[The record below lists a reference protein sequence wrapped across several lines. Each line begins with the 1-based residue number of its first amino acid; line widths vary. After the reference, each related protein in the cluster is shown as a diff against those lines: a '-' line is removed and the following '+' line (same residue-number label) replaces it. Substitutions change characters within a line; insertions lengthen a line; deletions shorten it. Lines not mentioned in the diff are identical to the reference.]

1 MKQAIP
7 KFVTQKIK
15 IVNDQSNVN
24 YDAENEITYN
34 TEVLKFTIIVIFMMV
49 IFQ

>member
-24 YDAENEITYN
+24 YDAKMK
-34 TEVLKFTIIVIFMMV
+34 LPII
-49 IFQ
+49 QKC